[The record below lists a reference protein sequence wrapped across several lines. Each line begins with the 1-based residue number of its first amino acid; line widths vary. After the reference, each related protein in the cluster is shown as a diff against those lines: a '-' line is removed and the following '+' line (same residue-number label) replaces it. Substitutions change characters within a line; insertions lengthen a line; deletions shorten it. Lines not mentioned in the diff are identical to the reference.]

1 MIQMAQ
7 SHSELSIEGQ
17 HLELV
22 TDPDHPIYKMLAFV
36 ADECDG

>member
-1 MIQMAQ
+1 MVQ

-22 TDPDHPIYKMLAFV
+22 TDPDHPRYKMLAFV
-36 ADECDG
+36 ADKHTEE